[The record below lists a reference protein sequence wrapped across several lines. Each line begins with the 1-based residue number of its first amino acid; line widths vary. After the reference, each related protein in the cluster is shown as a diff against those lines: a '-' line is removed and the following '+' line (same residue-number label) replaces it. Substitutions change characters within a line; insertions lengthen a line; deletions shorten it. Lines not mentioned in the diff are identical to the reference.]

1 MNELLER
8 LNTYD
13 WGSDRGTLV
22 ELDALIV
29 AAQGDREKLAAIE
42 EALLGVLQSQAP
54 LPAKEYIC
62 RQLAL
67 IGTARCVPVLATM
80 LNDAPLADRARFAL
94 EAIPDAS
101 ADEALRGALGTA
113 EGIARIG
120 IVNTLGER
128 GDQQAVPLLTEL
140 RNSEDKMLSEAAGA
154 ALRKLGPPA

>member
-1 MNELLER
+1 MNELMER
-8 LNTYD
+8 LKTYD
-13 WGSDRGTLV
+13 WGGDRGALV

-29 AAQGDREKLAAIE
+29 AAQGDKEKLAAIE
-42 EALLGVLQSQAP
+42 EALLEVLQSAAP

-67 IGTARCVPVLATM
+67 IGTARCVPALATM
-80 LNDAPLADRARFAL
+80 LNDVPLADRARFAL

-113 EGIARIG
+113 ESVARVG

-128 GDQQAVPLLTEL
+128 GDQQAVPMLTEL
-140 RNSEDKMLSEAAGA
+140 RDSGDKMLSEAAGA
-154 ALRKLGPPA
+154 ALNKITPPA